1 MTKYEE
7 EQMAMLS
14 NLITLSTLIKNY
26 QATKK
31 VDIKQLQRACSN
43 YLNNSKVIN
52 RHIKRLER
60 ALLKDLEKTE
70 AEDVKQR

>member
-7 EQMAMLS
+7 EQMTMLS

-31 VDIKQLQRACSN
+31 VDIKQLRRACSN
-43 YLNNSKVIN
+43 YLNNSNVIN
-52 RHIKRLER
+52 RHVMQLES
-60 ALLKDLEKTE
+60 ALVHDLEKQE
-70 AEDVKQR
+70 AEDVK